1 MTTLNRDLTVRE
13 IDRRDRSIAFGI
25 IGLLLACYLITY
37 TGLIQSSDGLAM
49 FATAESMARRGEIDS
64 NQLMWMGNQQGN
76 IGPDGELYSRK
87 GLGMTLLALP
97 LVWLALLWQSLGL
110 VHAALLLNP
119 ILTAWTG
126 GLLFR
131 TGRRLGWT
139 RRASVVTALTFGLAT
154 LAWPYTQTFFSDP
167 VCSFGLFGA
176 FYGLLGYSQ
185 TARKRY
191 LLLGS
196 LAWSVAYLARVVNLV
211 TLPLFGL
218 GLLAAIFAAAPVE
231 RPDHAPLPRPT
242 SWRDGIR
249 SLFVDHWRPL
259 VTAVLPVVL
268 AGLLSL
274 WWNWARYGSVWDS
287 GYVET
292 ERFNG
297 VWLFGIAGLLVGP
310 SRGLLW
316 YNPVLL
322 LALGGG
328 GWFWRKARAVLLG
341 CMALVLIYVLLYGKW
356 YMWHG
361 GYSWGPRFLV
371 PTLPFL
377 MLLTG
382 PMWEKWIVLQRNRP
396 TRGIVLL
403 LMGLLVA
410 LSVAVQWLGMLV
422 PFHLVQDYLAATVT
436 PLFAP
441 ETFTQLGY
449 SPLILQ
455 WQFLT
460 PDNII
465 LAWWRVG
472 DGWQDI
478 GWIGLLL
485 PLGGLIISLLV
496 VAREMRRTEAPAPW
510 QQPSGWFYGATLI
523 VLTIALLAYYGRTL
537 RNVELAQAGARI
549 AQTETAGDAVL
560 LLQPDQTQ
568 NFADAYHGR
577 LPVYGYFPH
586 GELEADLA
594 EQLDELRA
602 RYQRLWLIPDDTMPE
617 QSGWERRLRFDDF
630 LLLDT
635 RMAEPEGQRL
645 ALYAMSDNQMLQ
657 EAGVGTIFGDPSLAE
672 SGVTAG
678 NGWIR
683 LAGYALTPE
692 SRPGGEL
699 LLALRWESL
708 RPVDYDYQVFVHLL
722 NANDEKLAQRDG
734 QPVQWMRPTSTW
746 QPGEEI
752 VDRYG
757 LLLPRDLP
765 QGSYTIAVGLYD
777 PVSGQRLPVSAG
789 PRDYAI
795 ELGPILVE
803 PDS

>member
-1 MTTLNRDLTVRE
+1 MTNLKREPTVRE

-37 TGLIQSSDGLAM
+37 TGVIQSSDGLAM
-49 FATAESMARRGEIDS
+49 FATAESIARRGEIDS
-64 NQLMWMGNQQGN
+64 NQLLWMGNQQGN
-76 IGPDGELYSRK
+76 LGPDGELYSRK

-97 LVWLALLWQSLGL
+97 LVWGALLWESLGL
-110 VHAALLLNP
+110 VQAALLLNP

-139 RRASVVTALTFGLAT
+139 RRASLATALTFGLAT
-154 LAWPYTQTFFSDP
+154 PAWPYTQTFFSDP

-176 FYGLLGYSQ
+176 FYGLLSYSQ

-231 RPDHAPLPRPT
+231 QPDRAPLPRPT
-242 SWRDGIR
+242 SWRDGVR
-249 SLFVDHWRPL
+249 SLLIDHWRPL
-259 VTAVLPVVL
+259 VTAVLPVL
-268 AGLLSL
+268 AAGLLSL

-297 VWLFGIAGLLVGP
+297 VWWFGIAGLLAGP
-310 SRGLLW
+310 SRGLIW
-316 YNPVLL
+316 YSPTLL
-322 LALGGG
+322 LAIGGA
-328 GWFWRKARAVLLG
+328 GWFWRRARAVLLG
-341 CMALVLIYVLLYGKW
+341 CVALALIYVLLYGKW

-377 MLLTG
+377 ALLTG
-382 PMWEKWIVLQRNRP
+382 PVWESFFIHKRNRP
-396 TRGIVLL
+396 AQRFVLL
-403 LMGLLVA
+403 LVALLMA

-441 ETFTQLGY
+441 ETFTQLRY
-449 SPLILQ
+449 SPLWLQ

-460 PDNII
+460 PEHII
-465 LAWWRVG
+465 LAWWRVLQNG
-472 DGWQDI
+472 QNLGWL
-478 GWIGLLL
+478 GLLL
-485 PLGGLIISLLV
+485 PMGALAISVLV
-496 VAREMRRTEAPAPW
+496 VVREMRRPADEAPW
-510 QQPSGWFYGATLI
+510 QRPGGWVYGTTL
-523 VLTIALLAYYGRTL
+523 VVVTLTLLGYYGMTL
-537 RNVELAQAGARI
+537 RDAEMTRAGALIAQA
-549 AQTETAGDAVL
+549 ETAGDAVL
-560 LLQPDQTQ
+560 LLHPDRTQ
-568 NFADAYHGR
+568 DFADAYHGR
-577 LPVYGYFPH
+577 LPVYGYFPR
-586 GELEADLA
+586 GELEDDLA
-594 EQLDELRA
+594 QQLDELRT
-602 RYQRLWLIPDDTMPE
+602 RYHRLWLIPDETLPE
-617 QSGWERRLRFDDF
+617 QSGWERPLRFDDF

-635 RMAEPEGQRL
+635 RMTEPDGLRL
-645 ALYAMSDNQMLQ
+645 ALYAMSQNRTLQ
-657 EAGVGTIFGDPSLAE
+657 ETGVGTVFGDPALAE

-683 LAGYALTPE
+683 LDGYALTPE
-692 SRPGGEL
+692 TRPGGEL
-699 LLALRWESL
+699 LVALRWESL

-722 NANDEKLAQRDG
+722 NANHEKLAQRDG

-789 PRDYAI
+789 PGDYAI

-803 PDS
+803 PD